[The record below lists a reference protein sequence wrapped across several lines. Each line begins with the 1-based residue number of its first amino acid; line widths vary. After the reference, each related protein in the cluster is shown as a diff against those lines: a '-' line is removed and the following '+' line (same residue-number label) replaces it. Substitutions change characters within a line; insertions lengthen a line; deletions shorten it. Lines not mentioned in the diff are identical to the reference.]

1 MSPLWTSVF
10 SLWVNK
16 ERVLPIEYLSMI
28 ICLGG
33 VATIASQKEN
43 SSLENNQ
50 GNLTYGVFVSLMCS
64 LSIAASNVAQRKCR
78 EVYFAVTMFYHFS
91 LGIVFTL
98 IYIVIV
104 LNYANGISIVPHSH
118 EMYFKLLI
126 CIFADF
132 VGIVSMTI
140 AYSLDNAGFVSI
152 IGYVAIIYGF
162 LVDEFIF

>member
-91 LGIVFTL
+91 LGIIFT
-98 IYIVIV
+98 IVYIVIV
-104 LNYANGISIVPHSH
+104 FNYAQGAKIVPYTT
-118 EMYFKLLI
+118 ETYLKLFL
-126 CIFADF
+126 CACADF

-140 AYSLDNAGFVSI
+140 AFSLDHAGFVSI
-152 IGYVAIIYGF
+152 IGYVAIFYGF
-162 LVDEFIF
+162 LVDRFFF